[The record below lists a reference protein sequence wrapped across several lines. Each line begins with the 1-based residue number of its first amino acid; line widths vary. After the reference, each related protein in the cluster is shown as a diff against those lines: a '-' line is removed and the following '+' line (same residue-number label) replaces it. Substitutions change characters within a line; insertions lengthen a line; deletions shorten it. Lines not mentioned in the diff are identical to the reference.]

1 MTSVHD
7 GHRKRMKAKYS
18 LHGADIFDT
27 HELLEM
33 LLYTV
38 IPYRDTNP
46 IAHELLTRF
55 HDLDG
60 IAGASE
66 DALSACPGIGARTAE
81 FLTAVF
87 AAGEDMF
94 FPPEDAARENIVY
107 RDAGEYL
114 FSLLSGCHTYRTV
127 MLSLDNRM
135 RKIAYD
141 IVSEEDFGRGRT
153 DTKRFVS
160 LAIERHASAVILAH
174 THPYDPLYPSE
185 NDYTRNALLK
195 EALALSSVPLTEHY
209 ILSGNKCIPF
219 SAKEPEDAG
228 LRRDLPVVGDL
239 VPSAGAARDCAIL
252 ARLLSVAPGHRDG
265 EAEAKRLL
273 SESGTLRSLVTLPT
287 EELAA
292 RLPLKEKDAVYLKL
306 VASLASRRH
315 TDRFPI
321 GSVVTERQITDYLS
335 ALFAPLAEESV
346 YLLLFDGEG
355 RVLSVECVSRGSV
368 NSSSITPRRLM
379 DIACRRGAVSVILAH
394 NHPNGYSKP
403 SPEDVALTTVM
414 QSAFAAVGVHLRE
427 HYVIAGDRFDR
438 VSEAAASAGKSDC
451 RFAAS
456 TVTGDEILDF
466 CK

>member
-1 MTSVHD
+1 MPSVHI
-7 GHRKRMKAKYS
+7 GHRKRMKAKYT

-46 IAHELLTRF
+46 IAHELLFRF

-60 IAGASE
+60 IAGADES
-66 DALSACPGIGARTAE
+66 ALAACPGVGARTAE
-81 FLTAVF
+81 FLSAVF
-87 AAGEDMF
+87 ASGEEMF
-94 FPPEDAARENIVY
+94 FPPEDAAREDIVY

-114 FSLLSGCHTYRTV
+114 LSCLSDCHTYRTV

-135 RKIAYD
+135 RKIALD
-141 IVSEEDFGRGRT
+141 TVSEEDFGRGRA
-153 DTKRFVS
+153 DAKDFVS

-174 THPYDPLYPSE
+174 THPYGPLYPSE

-195 EALALSSVPLTEHY
+195 EAFAVSSIPLTEHY
-209 ILSGNKCIPF
+209 ILSGNRCVTL
-219 SAKEPEDAG
+219 SAKESGEGSRHTVP
-228 LRRDLPVVGDL
+228 VGDL
-239 VPSAGAARDCAIL
+239 APSAGAVRDRTIL
-252 ARLLSVAPGHRDG
+252 ARLLSVVPGHADAA
-265 EAEAKRLL
+265 AEADRLL
-273 SESGTLRSLVTLPT
+273 SSAGTLRALVTLPT
-287 EELAA
+287 EELSAL
-292 RLPLKEKDAVYLKL
+292 LPLKEKDAVYLKL
-306 VASLASRRH
+306 VASLSSRRH

-321 GSVVTERQITDYLS
+321 GGAVTERQITDYLS

-346 YLLLFDGEG
+346 YLLLFDAEG
-355 RVLSVECVSRGSV
+355 RVLAVECVSRGSV

-403 SPEDVALTTVM
+403 SPEDVALTAVM
-414 QSAFAAVGVHLRE
+414 QSAFAAVGVTLRE
-427 HYVIAGDRFDR
+427 HYVIAGDRFER
-438 VSEAAASAGKSDC
+438 VGEAAASAGKNGC

-456 TVTGDEILDF
+456 TVTGDEIFDF